1 MREPDIV
8 ERMDGFGMQFQ
19 ENGTADYVQFMK
31 DDVARYVDLVK
42 RLGIPLQE

>member
-1 MREPDIV
+1 MA
-8 ERMDGFGMQFQ
+8 FGMQFQ
-19 ENGTADYVQFMK
+19 ENGTADDAQFMK